1 MEKSDH
7 NKIIK
12 SLATKL
18 LKPYGIKRK
27 GQSRTFI
34 DDHGWYYI
42 LIEFQPSSWN
52 RGTYLNIGVDFNW
65 YLDEYLGFSFYSPGV
80 LGARESELILFVD
93 EEQFSNE
100 IIKLCEIVIERVHE
114 YRNLF
119 KDLKYAEKTLIKHYF
134 PNTDLFWGNY
144 NRGIISGLNGKKQN
158 FNKYFNKV
166 LAAEDKRE
174 WCKK

>member
-1 MEKSDH
+1 MEKEEYIKH
-7 NKIIK
+7 IK
-12 SLATKL
+12 SLAAKL

-65 YLDEYLGFSFYSPGV
+65 YLSACHSFSFYSHSVP
-80 LGARESELILFVD
+80 GARESDLIEFVN

-100 IIKLCEIVIERVHE
+100 IIKLCEIVIARVNE
-114 YRNLF
+114 YRNQF
-119 KDLKYAEKTLIKHYF
+119 KDIKHAEKVIINHFF
-134 PNTDLFWGNY
+134 PNTDLFWEIMIVELYQDLMERNT
-144 NRGIISGLNGKKQN
+144 I
-158 FNKYFNKV
+158 
-166 LAAEDKRE
+166 
-174 WCKK
+174 